1 MGWVIFCYIHSLNHL
16 SALLILSSPPRVVAY
31 HRPGVTVLGSAAT
44 HSSLAEQ
51 PDVIAGSL
59 VGFASAIGLLTAA
72 ADFEVGR
79 FRLRVG
85 LASDFLSAS
94 TAAHAPVQRCGVPNP
109 KISEPPGYSWA
120 AVIAPQLPGGRAI
133 SFRLMRLGPNRSP
146 ATHK

>member
-1 MGWVIFCYIHSLNHL
+1 MNWYRHRRTPRRDFRPRL
-16 SALLILSSPPRVVAY
+16 SPEPRRRL

-59 VGFASAIGLLTAA
+59 VGFASAIGLLTEA
-72 ADFEVGR
+72 ADFEVER

-94 TAAHAPVQRCGVPNP
+94 TAAHAPVKRCGVPNP
-109 KISEPPGYSWA
+109 KNIG
-120 AVIAPQLPGGRAI
+120 APRVQLGGSDRT
-133 SFRLMRLGPNRSP
+133 
-146 ATHK
+146 ATARRTGDRIQVDEAS